1 MEKETRPA
9 KPSGLASGWILV
21 TGLLLL
27 CVTGTWLTAHNYK
40 QQVFSSAQ
48 GNVLENQWPESR
60 ISVVM
65 PLAEA
70 SKIIAGHHALVTM
83 GSTGYEQSAQSHL
96 HALKGEVV
104 SVSPPSSGAKNATVI
119 IRLLEDPGD
128 AANAGDAAGVIHGG
142 KARHFLPVG
151 ATCEVTIDTTIPSDT
166 IPPDTVKSS
175 GAK

>member
-27 CVTGTWLTAHNYK
+27 CVSGTWLTAHYYK
-40 QQVFSSAQ
+40 QHVFSSAR
-48 GNVLENQWPESR
+48 GIVLENQWPESR

-70 SKIIAGHHALVTM
+70 SRIVPGHHALVTM
-83 GSTGYEQSAQSHL
+83 ESTGDEQRDQSKL

-104 SVSPPSSGAKNATVI
+104 SVSSPSSGANNTTVI
-119 IRLLEDPGD
+119 VRLLEDTGD
-128 AANAGDAAGVIHGG
+128 AGNAGDAAAVNKAG
-142 KARHFLPVG
+142 KPRHFLPVG
-151 ATCEVTIDTTIPSDT
+151 ATCGVTIDTTIPSDNLE
-166 IPPDTVKSS
+166 PS

>member
-1 MEKETRPA
+1 MKNETRSA

-40 QQVFSSAQ
+40 QHVFSSAR
-48 GNVLENQWPESR
+48 GIVLENQWPESR
-60 ISVVM
+60 ISVVI

-70 SKIIAGHHALVTM
+70 SKIISGHHALVTM
-83 GSTGYEQSAQSHL
+83 ESTGEDGINQSNL

-104 SVSPPSSGAKNATVI
+104 SVSSQSSEAKNVTVI
-119 IRLLEDPGD
+119 VRLLEDPGN
-128 AANAGDAAGVIHGG
+128 AGNAGDAAAVNKAG
-142 KARHFLPVG
+142 KPRHFLPVG
-151 ATCEVTIDTTIPSDT
+151 APCGVTIDTTIPPDT
-166 IPPDTVKSS
+166 IPPDHVESS

>member
-9 KPSGLASGWILV
+9 KSSGFASGWILV

-40 QQVFSSAQ
+40 QHVFSSAR
-48 GNVLENQWPESR
+48 GIVLENQWPESR
-60 ISVVM
+60 ISVAM

-70 SKIIAGHHALVTM
+70 SRIVPGHHALVTM
-83 GSTGYEQSAQSHL
+83 ESTGDEQGDQSNL

-104 SVSPPSSGAKNATVI
+104 SVSSPSSGAKNATVI
-119 IRLLEDPGD
+119 VRLLEDPGD
-128 AANAGDAAGVIHGG
+128 AANAGDAAAVNKAG
-142 KARHFLPVG
+142 KPRHFLPVG
-151 ATCEVTIDTTIPSDT
+151 APCGVTIDTTIP
-166 IPPDTVKSS
+166 PDDLEPS

>member
-40 QQVFSSAQ
+40 QHVFSSAR
-48 GNVLENQWPESR
+48 GIVLENQWPESR

-70 SKIIAGHHALVTM
+70 SRIVPGHHALVTM
-83 GSTGYEQSAQSHL
+83 ESTGDEQSNL

-104 SVSPPSSGAKNATVI
+104 SVSSPSSGAKNATVI
-119 IRLLEDPGD
+119 VRLLEDTGD
-128 AANAGDAAGVIHGG
+128 AGNAGDAAGVVNGG
-142 KARHFLPVG
+142 KPRHFLPVG
-151 ATCEVTIDTTIPSDT
+151 APCGVTIDTTIP
-166 IPPDTVKSS
+166 PDNLEPS

>member
-21 TGLLLL
+21 TGLLLI

-40 QQVFSSAQ
+40 QHVFSSAR
-48 GNVLENQWPESR
+48 GIVLENQWPESR

-65 PLAEA
+65 PFAEA
-70 SKIIAGHHALVTM
+70 SRIVSGHHALVTM
-83 GSTGYEQSAQSHL
+83 ESTGDEQRDQSNL

-104 SVSPPSSGAKNATVI
+104 SVSSPSSGAKNATVI
-119 IRLLEDPGD
+119 VRLLEDAED
-128 AANAGDAAGVIHGG
+128 AGNAGDAAGVIHGG
-142 KARHFLPVG
+142 KTRHFLPVG
-151 ATCEVTIDTTIPSDT
+151 APCGVTIDTTIPSDNLE
-166 IPPDTVKSS
+166 PS